1 MVPPMDQEAVEE
13 AMDDTTDGSGS
24 DRRNDG
30 WFKRCKR
37 WIRKKSC
44 ERWMVQ
50 AMDQKAVEGA
60 MDQGAFETVMD
71 QEAIDGSESSR
82 NSDHSKQRWIRT
94 QSKER
99 WMVPPMDQEATERAM
114 GVWIKKQSKVR

>member
-50 AMDQKAVEGA
+50 AVDQKAA
-60 MDQGAFETVMD
+60 ME
-71 QEAIDGSESSR
+71 QEAVDGAIDCTTDGSGSNRRSKMGGT
-82 NSDHSKQRWIRT
+82 SDGSGRCRRSDGWYHRWIRI
-94 QSKER
+94 
-99 WMVPPMDQEATERAM
+99 ERAIDAITDGSGSTLM
-114 GVWIKKQSKVR
+114 NNL